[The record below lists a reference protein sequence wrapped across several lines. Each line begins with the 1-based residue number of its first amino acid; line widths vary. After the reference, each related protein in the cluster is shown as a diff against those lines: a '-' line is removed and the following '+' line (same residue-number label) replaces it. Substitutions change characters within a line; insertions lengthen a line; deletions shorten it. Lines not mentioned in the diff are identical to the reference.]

1 MKIKTLSKA
10 KTLTTKA
17 KSPAK
22 KFFKKNR
29 GENVR
34 VKKRGG

>member
-1 MKIKTLSKA
+1 MKIKTLKQA
-10 KTLTTKA
+10 RTLTVKA

-22 KFFKKNR
+22 KLFKKNR

-34 VKKRGG
+34 VKRKGK